1 MERIDTAQAKAAVLT
16 EALPYIQDFQGSV
29 VLVKLGGSVMEIEA
43 NLDSIMDDVAF
54 LNAVG
59 IKVVIVHGGGKAISR
74 AIQASGHAPVFV
86 EGQRVTDE
94 ATMEIV
100 RKTLNNVVNPD
111 LVARLCR
118 RGANAKPL
126 HGNWIF
132 GAKKIVAPDR
142 GYVGEV
148 VQASARAVVEMLDA
162 RNLLLDELSYK
173 GSINVYNN
181 ADGSVKVLMDGVEII
196 NGEKYEKLYMK
207 SSTKID
213 GEFESE
219 LLRDYAAYDAAV
231 LRWTSGDEAKFST
244 GELKAYTDILN
255 GNGVY
260 ATGYQNDSYGIPYYE
275 STMDSFAHTFG
286 NFLNYFNGAVDEN
299 GVVID
304 KDRLLFCTNDYKNGD
319 AAYEDV
325 DMTMD
330 NIRIA
335 DTWMQDAT
343 MIGEVKNEKS
353 GIWELSL
360 DGNHINRL
368 IENINKKQ
376 LDFGGRGD
384 YEGTVYDYLLFISN
398 RIGQNIDYY
407 DSRHEAAFATSNA
420 LLDSRDAVS
429 GVSETEEGI
438 NMLTYQNWYNASS
451 RLMTALDDALDR
463 LINNTGR
470 VGL

>member
-132 GAKKIVAPDR
+132 GAKKIAAPDR

-162 RNLLLDELSYK
+162 RIIPVVTPLGTGLDDGHLY
-173 GSINVYNN
+173 NVN
-181 ADGSVKVLMDGVEII
+181 ADFAAAALAKALKVRKFVLVSDVPG
-196 NGEKYEKLYMK
+196 
-207 SSTKID
+207 
-213 GEFESE
+213 
-219 LLRDYAAYDAAV
+219 LLRDPEDPAT
-231 LRWTSGDEAKFST
+231 LFST
-244 GELKAYTDILN
+244 LHLADTGKLKAA
-255 GNGVY
+255 GVIS
-260 ATGYQNDSYGIPYYE
+260 GGMLPKIE
-275 STMDSFAHTFG
+275 SCEDAIRAGVKKVHLVDGRMAHSLLLEIFTR
-286 NFLNYFNGAVDEN
+286 E
-299 GVVID
+299 GV
-304 KDRLLFCTNDYKNGD
+304 
-319 AAYEDV
+319 
-325 DMTMD
+325 
-330 NIRIA
+330 
-335 DTWMQDAT
+335 
-343 MIGEVKNEKS
+343 
-353 GIWELSL
+353 
-360 DGNHINRL
+360 
-368 IENINKKQ
+368 
-376 LDFGGRGD
+376 
-384 YEGTVYDYLLFISN
+384 GTEI
-398 RIGQNIDYY
+398 
-407 DSRHEAAFATSNA
+407 
-420 LLDSRDAVS
+420 
-429 GVSETEEGI
+429 TE
-438 NMLTYQNWYNASS
+438 
-451 RLMTALDDALDR
+451 
-463 LINNTGR
+463 
-470 VGL
+470 